1 LTKEEWLFTLETTM
15 TIQPVD
21 VVDVVTAAA
30 EAVVEEAVD
39 MEDDKPTS
47 QMRFRHRNECVLKEP
62 SKKMTLRHS
71 F

>member
-21 VVDVVTAAA
+21 AVDVVMAAT

-39 MEDDKPTS
+39 VEDDKPTS
-47 QMRFRHRNECVLKEP
+47 QMRF
-62 SKKMTLRHS
+62 
-71 F
+71 